1 MAIAVAGRTES
12 GDSFLFIDE
21 EDILN
26 EEMIMGILQ
35 DELFEEVAYVSE
47 LSIVSTV
54 EFNQDKL
61 REIASNVVARCEEL
75 QG

>member
-12 GDSFLFIDE
+12 GDNFLFIDE
-21 EDILN
+21 EDVLN
-26 EEMIMGILQ
+26 EEMIMSILQ
-35 DELFEEVAYVSE
+35 DELFEEVAYISE

-61 REIASNVVARCEEL
+61 RSIASNVVARCEEL